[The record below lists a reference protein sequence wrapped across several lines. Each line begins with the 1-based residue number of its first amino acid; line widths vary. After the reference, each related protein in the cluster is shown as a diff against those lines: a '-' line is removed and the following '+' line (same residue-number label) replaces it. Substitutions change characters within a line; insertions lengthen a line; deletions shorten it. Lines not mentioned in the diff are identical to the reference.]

1 MRHRSAMSMI
11 ELVVA
16 IVVMGIA
23 VASLPLIL
31 LQTQRSTA
39 LAMQQEVILA
49 TTTRLAFILSH
60 EWDTF
65 SYDTTAG
72 VSRVLDTTSSTSADN
87 AFDTID
93 ANSTR
98 RIGHVQAD
106 GRRKLRNDK
115 HVPSIDGGA
124 DWGNTIL
131 TDIDDFDDKVDT
143 ITVISADMDYTFNI
157 NLTSKIQYVTDAPAS
172 GNYNASAV
180 SFNFNINS
188 NPATPT
194 NLKMISVTSSGSDSN
209 ITLRAFAANIG
220 ESSILKRGSW

>member
-1 MRHRSAMSMI
+1 VRHRSAMSMI

-98 RIGHVQAD
+98 RIGMYKQMAGV
-106 GRRKLRNDK
+106 
-115 HVPSIDGGA
+115 
-124 DWGNTIL
+124 
-131 TDIDDFDDKVDT
+131 
-143 ITVISADMDYTFNI
+143 
-157 NLTSKIQYVTDAPAS
+157 NL
-172 GNYNASAV
+172 G
-180 SFNFNINS
+180 
-188 NPATPT
+188 
-194 NLKMISVTSSGSDSN
+194 MISMFH
-209 ITLRAFAANIG
+209 LLMEELIG
-220 ESSILKRGSW
+220 ATQY